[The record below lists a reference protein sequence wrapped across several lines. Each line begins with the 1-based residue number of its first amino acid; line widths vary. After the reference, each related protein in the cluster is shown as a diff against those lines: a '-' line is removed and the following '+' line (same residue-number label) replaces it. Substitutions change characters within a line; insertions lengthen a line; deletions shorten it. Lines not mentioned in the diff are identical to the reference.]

1 MTRPFQSL
9 VLLSVC
15 AWLTGCSNE
24 QAPQGEAAQSI
35 SVIPAPTQV
44 VMNRG
49 SFAIDEST
57 AVHYAAGSRV
67 EPVAKYFVELLR
79 RTGGPS
85 LTAAGQ
91 AESQAAAGSITFQL
105 LAREGSQVEEAYSL
119 LVSPERIVVSSA
131 SPRGLFYGAVT
142 LWQLASGKSRIPALE
157 IEDAPRLRWRGLM
170 LDSARHYQSQQFI
183 ERLIDTMALHK
194 LNVLHWH
201 LTDDQAWR
209 IEIRKYPKVTEV
221 GAWRVP
227 AGPAAAADIDPAT
240 GKPRLYGGFYTQ
252 DQVREIVAY
261 AAARQVTIVPE
272 IEMPGHASAAL
283 AAYPQLG
290 VSGKPAA
297 VPADW
302 GIYESLFNVEEST
315 FAFLED
321 VLGEVIELF
330 PGEYIHVGGDEAVKH
345 QWQASARVQSRR
357 RELGVKDEH
366 ALQSYF
372 VQRIEK
378 YLNAHGR
385 RLIGW
390 DEILEG
396 GLAPNA
402 TVMSWRG
409 IEGAVAAAA
418 AGHDAVL
425 SPAPTLYFD
434 NRPLHTAHTGRGPV
448 VSIED
453 VYRFN
458 PVPSALGEAQRTH
471 IIGVQANLWT
481 EHVRT
486 EERAEYMMFPRA
498 AAIAEVGWSQAARID
513 WTSFSARL
521 PAQLARYQS
530 LGVGFARA
538 PEPIAERPGQRTSHE
553 LAPCS
558 EKILLSLE
566 DDAPLQ
572 GERAV
577 FLVDVMNPCWLYR
590 DADLSQVASIAA
602 SVGQVPFNFQI
613 GDDVKKIPLRKPQ
626 TAAGE
631 LEVRIDG
638 CEGEKIATLPLAAA
652 AENYAVT
659 HLPPAAIARRTGAHD
674 LCFTFTQTAVDP
686 LWVLDAVQLVSLA
699 DVAGGAHPA
708 TVAVNR

>member
-1 MTRPFQSL
+1 M
-9 VLLSVC
+9 
-15 AWLTGCSNE
+15 
-24 QAPQGEAAQSI
+24 
-35 SVIPAPTQV
+35 
-44 VMNRG
+44 
-49 SFAIDEST
+49 
-57 AVHYAAGSRV
+57 
-67 EPVAKYFVELLR
+67 
-79 RTGGPS
+79 
-85 LTAAGQ
+85 
-91 AESQAAAGSITFQL
+91 
-105 LAREGSQVEEAYSL
+105 
-119 LVSPERIVVSSA
+119 
-131 SPRGLFYGAVT
+131 
-142 LWQLASGKSRIPALE
+142 
-157 IEDAPRLRWRGLM
+157 
-170 LDSARHYQSQQFI
+170 
-183 ERLIDTMALHK
+183 
-194 LNVLHWH
+194 
-201 LTDDQAWR
+201 
-209 IEIRKYPKVTEV
+209 
-221 GAWRVP
+221 
-227 AGPAAAADIDPAT
+227 
-240 GKPRLYGGFYTQ
+240 
-252 DQVREIVAY
+252 
-261 AAARQVTIVPE
+261 
-272 IEMPGHASAAL
+272 
-283 AAYPQLG
+283 
-290 VSGKPAA
+290 
-297 VPADW
+297 
-302 GIYESLFNVEEST
+302 
-315 FAFLED
+315 
-321 VLGEVIELF
+321 
-330 PGEYIHVGGDEAVKH
+330 
-345 QWQASARVQSRR
+345 
-357 RELGVKDEH
+357 KDEH

-434 NRPLHTAHTGRGPV
+434 NRPLDTPHTGRGPV

-453 VYRFN
+453 VYRFD
-458 PVPSALGEAQRTH
+458 PVPSALGEAQRAH

-498 AAIAEVGWSQAARID
+498 AAIAEVGWSPAARID
-513 WTSFSARL
+513 WQSFSARL
-521 PAQLARYQS
+521 PDQLARYRS

-538 PEPIAERPGQRTSHE
+538 PEPVAERPGHRTSHE

-590 DADLSQVASIAA
+590 DADLSGIASIAA

-652 AENYAVT
+652 AKNYAVT
-659 HLPPAAIARRTGAHD
+659 ELAPVAIANRTGVHD
-674 LCFTFTQTAVDP
+674 LCFTFTQATVDP
-686 LWVLDAVQLVSLA
+686 LWVLDTVQLVRLA
-699 DVAGGAHPA
+699 DAAGGAHPA
-708 TVAVNR
+708 TIAVDR